1 MLTLLKMYLLP
12 PGIIIVALLFALVVV
27 WHWRRRW
34 GRRLGIAVVLVFWA
48 LSTSRVASLLMDPL
62 ESAVPIATQ
71 DQWQDAQAIVIL
83 SGGRLFGQSQLDG
96 RDDVTP
102 MAMQR
107 LADGARIKREIDLP
121 VLIAGGGGRR
131 GTHNPPEAD
140 LMAFRFESSFG
151 LPTRWR
157 EIQSHTTEQNA
168 LYSARMLRD
177 DNIDTVILVTSAWHM
192 PRAKRA
198 FENEGITVLAAP
210 TGFTARAGFGP
221 RSFSP
226 NITALDNSYWALHEY
241 LGLLAGR

>member
-27 WHWRRRW
+27 WYWRRRW

-48 LSTSRVASLLMDPL
+48 LSTSRVATLLMDPL
-62 ESAVPIATQ
+62 ETSVPIATQ
-71 DQWQDAQAIVIL
+71 TQWKQAQAIVIL
-83 SGGRLFGQSQLDG
+83 SGGRLFGQYQLNDF
-96 RDDVTP
+96 DDVTP

-107 LADGARIKREIDLP
+107 LADGARIKRETDLP

-131 GTHNPPEAD
+131 GTRHPPEAD

-157 EIQSHTTEQNA
+157 EVQSHNTEQNA
-168 LYSARMLRD
+168 LYSARILREQ
-177 DNIDTVILVTSAWHM
+177 NIDTVILVTSAWHM

-198 FENEGITVLAAP
+198 FENEGLTVLAAP

-226 NITALDNSYWALHEY
+226 DMTALSNSYWALHEY
-241 LGLLAGR
+241 IGLLVGR